1 MKKIFE
7 AVAADNKLRQLILR
21 CLSFLLIAI
30 ISVLFLNI
38 MLNDRDGRKSVVS
51 LEGSNS
57 YSDQSKTNEEVRL
70 ENILA
75 CMSGVGR
82 VEVMIKSAGEEE
94 SKSVFSQESGSASS
108 KIDGVIVVAEG
119 AKNAAVKSR
128 IVDAVATV
136 CGIGASDVIVF
147 EMKENG
153 NAGYSDSEAKNH
165 EG

>member
-21 CLSFLLIAI
+21 CLSFLLIVI
-30 ISVLFLNI
+30 ISILFLNI

-70 ENILA
+70 ENILT
-75 CMSGVGR
+75 CMSGVGK
-82 VEVMIKSAGEEE
+82 VEVMIKSAGGEE
-94 SKSVFSQESGSASS
+94 SKSVFSQESQSESGR
-108 KIDGVIVVAEG
+108 IDGVIVVAEG

-147 EMKENG
+147 EMKEDG
-153 NAGYSDSEAKNH
+153 TAEYSSQEAKKQ
-165 EG
+165 E